1 MPLPKP
7 NKKEGE
13 SKKDFLQR
21 CMGNPTSNKDF
32 PDNKQ
37 RYAVCNNIW
46 SKKAEKAKAN
56 VATIGDD
63 EFIFA
68 EEKKKDK
75 TGGRGLYK
83 PFRTPNASKKFAVY
97 VKNGKDGVKILRWG
111 SKEMEIKRDN
121 PERLKSF
128 RARFKC
134 DTDPKAKD
142 RDQKLFYV
150 CRTWR
155 ADMTVKEALKGSVLD
170 EPTDWDGETLWDQ
183 AELLAEFPE
192 LLNAEEDNEDQDV

>member
-1 MPLPKP
+1 MPLPS
-7 NKKEGE
+7 KKEGE

-37 RYAVCNNIW
+37 RYAVCNDIW
-46 SKKAEKAKAN
+46 SKKTEKAKAN

-142 RDQKLFYV
+142 RDQKIHWV
-150 CRTWR
+150 CRFWESGKSVT
-155 ADMTVKEALKGSVLD
+155 ELLKGSVHD
-170 EPTDWDGETLWDQ
+170 KYSEWDGETFWDQ
-183 AELLAEFPE
+183 QELLAEFPE
-192 LLNAEEDNEDQDV
+192 LLEAEEDNEDWGM